1 MKNGYLKNKNQC
13 LKAIPATS
21 AEHIQPRAYATVGE
35 KGMIHPYPGNVF
47 HVVFAVLWCYGLC
60 FCRLKHKKWSTKHY
74 APKKTKAKE
83 VNIMQK
89 NNNNISLAWFSLHVC
104 PLSFQALFKLCS
116 SPSWHGVRP
125 HGLQDVSQ
133 MKRFICPTLSSI
145 E

>member
-1 MKNGYLKNKNQC
+1 VKNGYLKNKNQC

-47 HVVFAVLWCYGLC
+47 HVVFVVLWCYGLC

-83 VNIMQK
+83 VNIMPK
-89 NNNNISLAWFSLHVC
+89 NNNNIFLVANTPADYIHVTSC
-104 PLSFQALFKLCS
+104 
-116 SPSWHGVRP
+116 
-125 HGLQDVSQ
+125 
-133 MKRFICPTLSSI
+133 
-145 E
+145 